1 MKKYDVYAVGNAL
14 VDTEF
19 EVSDIFFN
27 EYDIE
32 KGCMT
37 LVTKEHQQHLMG
49 VLKEKYELKK
59 QSGGG
64 SACNTIYALTHFGG
78 NAFYSC
84 KVADDEVGTFFLKE
98 LGDDKIETSVGK
110 KSEGISGQCLIMVSP
125 DAERTMNTHLG
136 VSENLSIDEL
146 DFDAVCDSK
155 YIYIEGYLVTSI
167 SAKSAIIKLKEF
179 ATKSNIKVALTFS
192 DPAVV
197 EYFGEAV
204 NEVLAGGVDLLFCNE
219 QELKVWAGTE
229 NFENAC
235 TAMSKIASQFVV
247 TRGPKGALLFDGEQY
262 INIEG
267 HPVKAIDTNGAGD
280 MFAGAFLYGI
290 TAGHGF
296 ETSGKLASKASAE
309 LVTIFGSRL
318 GAEEHTRIKNLVFD
332 S

>member
-19 EVSDIFFN
+19 EVPDVFFD

-37 LVTKEHQQHLMG
+37 LVTEEQQQHLMS
-49 VLKEKYELKK
+49 VLKEKYKLKK

-84 KVADDEVGTFFLKE
+84 KVADDEVGSFFLKE
-98 LGDDKIETSVGK
+98 LGDEKIDTSIGK
-110 KSEGISGQCLIMVSP
+110 KTEGISGQCLIMISP

-146 DFDAVCDSK
+146 DFEAVCESK
-155 YIYIEGYLVTSI
+155 YIEGYLVTSI

-179 ATKSNIKVALTFS
+179 ATKSDVKVALTFS

-219 QELKVWAGTE
+219 QELKIWAGTK
-229 NFENAC
+229 NFEKAC
-235 TAMSKIASQFVV
+235 AAMSKIASQFVV
-247 TRGPKGALLFDGEQY
+247 TRGPRGALLFDGEKY

-267 HPVKAIDTNGAGD
+267 HLVKAIDTNGAGD

-290 TAGHGF
+290 TAGHDL
-296 ETSGKLASKASAE
+296 ETSGALASKASAK
-309 LVTIFGSRL
+309 LVTKFGSRL
-318 GAEEHTRIKNLVFD
+318 GAEEHKRIKNLVFG